1 MILDLTLRDIE
12 LSSDDQQLIEKKL
25 NRHVHKLARLPRVK
39 LSLAYNAKRNEA
51 TAQCRVLVDGTE
63 YMGKGHH
70 RNMLVA
76 LDEAL
81 AKVDRQTVRLTEKRI
96 RRRNAAVRVYSTD
109 VSQPTGS

>member
-12 LSSDDQQLIEKKL
+12 LSQDDQQLIEKKL
-25 NRHVHKLARLPRVK
+25 SRRVHKLARLPRVK

-51 TAQCRVLVDGTE
+51 TAQCRVQVDGTE
-63 YMGKGHH
+63 YLGTGHH

-81 AKVDRQTVRLTEKRI
+81 AKVDRQAGRLTSKRLSH
-96 RRRNAAVRVYSTD
+96 RGGAVRYYDYD
-109 VSQPTGS
+109 VEQRTAS